1 MNGPH
6 DLGGQMGFGPVDPE
20 EDEPLFHAYWEARV
34 LGLTLA
40 CGALGHW
47 GIDESRHAR
56 ESIPPADYL
65 SFSYYKIWF
74 TALCVL
80 LERHGEV
87 STDELW
93 GGQAETAPLRA
104 DRCLKPE
111 NVAAV
116 LAAGGPSARE
126 APGAAGFAVGDTVRA
141 RVMHPATHTR
151 LPRYVRGAVGK
162 VEAVHG
168 GHVFPDAS
176 AHGQGDAPEWLYT
189 VAFEGAALWG
199 PDAEP
204 GLSVTVD
211 AWEPYLE
218 RA

>member
-1 MNGPH
+1 MNGPQ
-6 DLGGQMGFGPVDPE
+6 DLGGQMGFGPVAPE
-20 EDEPLFHAYWEARV
+20 PDEPLFHAEWEPRV

-65 SFSYYKIWF
+65 SFSYYRIWF
-74 TALCVL
+74 TALCAL

-87 STDELW
+87 SAEELLA
-93 GGQAETAPLRA
+93 GEALGPPRRAE
-104 DRCLKPE
+104 RCL
-111 NVAAV
+111 AAERVPGV
-116 LAAGGPSARE
+116 LSAGGPTERAVA
-126 APGAAGFAVGDTVRA
+126 APAAFGVGDMVRA

-151 LPRYVRGAVGK
+151 LPRYVRGCVGRI
-162 VEAVHG
+162 EAVHG

-176 AHGQGDAPEWLYT
+176 AHGLGEAPEWLYT
-189 VAFEGAALWG
+189 VAFDGTALWG
-199 PDAEP
+199 ADAEP

-218 RA
+218 RV